1 MELIDRVIY
10 LLLSLGLILQFMT
23 PQSVN
28 GILSSNE
35 KSSKNDS
42 KSIEG
47 GVILI
52 PTNAT
57 DIDLAEIS
65 SRIRLDLVCQHT
77 FIISNIGNTILHIQ
91 NVSLFLQ

>member
-1 MELIDRVIY
+1 
-10 LLLSLGLILQFMT
+10 MT
-23 PQSVN
+23 PHSVN

-47 GVILI
+47 AVVLI

-65 SRIRLDLVCQHT
+65 SRIRLDFVFKHT
-77 FIISNIGNTILHIQ
+77 FTIISNVGNTILHIKK
-91 NVSLFLQ
+91 VSLFLP

>member
-23 PQSVN
+23 LHSVN

-35 KSSKNDS
+35 KSLKNES

-47 GVILI
+47 AVVLI

-65 SRIRLDLVCQHT
+65 SRIRLDLVCKHT
-77 FIISNIGNTILHIQ
+77 FIIYVTLY
-91 NVSLFLQ
+91 

>member
-10 LLLSLGLILQFMT
+10 LLLSLGLILQFIA
-23 PQSVN
+23 PHSVN

-42 KSIEG
+42 KSIED
-47 GVILI
+47 GVVLMI
-52 PTNAT
+52 PANAT

-65 SRIRLDLVCQHT
+65 SRIRLGLICKHT
-77 FIISNIGNTILHIQ
+77 FIIST
-91 NVSLFLQ
+91 

>member
-1 MELIDRVIY
+1 MELMNRVIY
-10 LLLSLGLILQFMT
+10 LLLSLGLILQFIA
-23 PQSVN
+23 PHSVN

-35 KSSKNDS
+35 KSSKNES

-47 GVILI
+47 GVVLI

-65 SRIRLDLVCQHT
+65 SRIRLDLVCKHT
-77 FIISNIGNTILHIQ
+77 FIIDSYIECT
-91 NVSLFLQ
+91 